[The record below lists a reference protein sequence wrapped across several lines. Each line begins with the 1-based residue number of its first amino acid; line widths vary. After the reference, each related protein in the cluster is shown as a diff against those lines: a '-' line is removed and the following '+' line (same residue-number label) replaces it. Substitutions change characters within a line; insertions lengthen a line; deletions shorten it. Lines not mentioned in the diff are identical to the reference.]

1 MVAKIFEGKNNVW
14 SVNELS
20 QWSHDEPVWLQHNK
34 KDTTKNEKILLSD
47 MISDWNKGCSR
58 LYVARFLVVLTSFW
72 APIQNGWESQR

>member
-1 MVAKIFEGKNNVW
+1 MVAKIFEGKNNVQ

-47 MISDWNKGCSR
+47 MISD
-58 LYVARFLVVLTSFW
+58 
-72 APIQNGWESQR
+72 